1 MICRFHAAKKGII
14 LRRNALF
21 LFLSCSSSV
30 TTTPRSS
37 PGPYKM
43 SSEPSIETVAA
54 GDASAVTVEAGPS
67 TASTK
72 PRPSQPNQ
80 RPRHSSAPQRL
91 TSEQLRKRLHYINSG
106 STVILKLPSARTK
119 AAEIVPGKQVSLGKF
134 GSFKADDLIGMPY
147 GFTYEIQ
154 PPDAAATSSQN
165 ADAAKQNGA
174 QGGRKGGASAAC
186 ASGSL
191 KLVINRTLG
200 DIETEASETVETA
213 ATNEHINDDGSA
225 QKLTYVDIQE
235 LKNKGISGR
244 EIIEQQ
250 LASSESFA
258 NRTVY
263 SQAKYV
269 ARKEQ
274 KHLKLFTPLQP
285 DLGNVCDFWFDKAP
299 EKIRYIRKDALS
311 QVLSFGSVR
320 PGGRYLVVDGVSGL
334 LAGAILERMG
344 GDGTL
349 IAINDAESPP
359 AFDILPY
366 FNLPPQTIKNVLKVI
381 NWAAT
386 EPDYAPVFSNQD
398 VDSTSA
404 SRNKDKQRDRKRQA
418 NFRSVDRVR
427 TDFFAGDFD
436 AVLIACHYDP
446 VSILRRLKPHLGGSA
461 SVVVHSPYLQPLAE
475 ASAKLRADE
484 EFINISVTEPWLRKY
499 QVLPGR
505 THPEMTTS
513 STAGFVLH
521 ALRVFGEVQALK
533 MRDEYLK
540 ALKEETK
547 EEGAG
552 ETRAGE
558 GALEEGEGNKR
569 TQEQVIADAEDERD
583 AKRAKTHETTA
594 EEAEPVA

>member
-1 MICRFHAAKKGII
+1 MSESATSSAPAAVP
-14 LRRNALF
+14 A
-21 LFLSCSSSV
+21 
-30 TTTPRSS
+30 PA
-37 PGPYKM
+37 
-43 SSEPSIETVAA
+43 EAA
-54 GDASAVTVEAGPS
+54 EAGPS
-67 TASTK
+67 TPTTK
-72 PRPSQPNQ
+72 PNRGKQQQPRQ
-80 RPRHSSAPQRL
+80 PHVPQRL
-91 TSEQLRKRLHYINSG
+91 TSEQLRKRLHYIASG
-106 STVILKLPSARTK
+106 STVILKMPSGRTK
-119 AAEIVPGKQVSLGKF
+119 AAEIMPGKQVSLGKF

-154 PPDAAATSSQN
+154 PDSTASTQQDQAPSQNGKGAEKSRAPAAA
-165 ADAAKQNGA
+165 G
-174 QGGRKGGASAAC
+174 
-186 ASGSL
+186 GSL

-200 DIETEASETVETA
+200 DLETEASETVETT

-225 QKLTYVDIQE
+225 QKLTYVDIQQ
-235 LKNKGISGR
+235 LKNQGISGR

-285 DLGNVCDFWFDKAP
+285 DFGNVCDFWFDKSP

-334 LAGAILERMG
+334 LVGSILERLG
-344 GDGTL
+344 GDGMVM
-349 IAINDAESPP
+349 AINDAESPP
-359 AFDILPY
+359 SLDIVPY
-366 FNLPPQTIKNVLKVI
+366 FNLPPSTTRHVLKVI

-398 VDSTSA
+398 ITSA
-404 SRNKDKQRDRKRQA
+404 TITTRSVKDKARDRKRQA
-418 NFRSVDRVR
+418 GFREIDRIR

-446 VSILRRLKPHLGGSA
+446 MSILRRLKPHLGGSA

-475 ASAKLRADE
+475 ASAKMRQDE

-513 STAGFVLH
+513 STAGFILH
-521 ALRVFGEVQALK
+521 ALRVFGEKQALE
-533 MRDEYLK
+533 MRKEYLAK
-540 ALKEETK
+540 LEQEESESDK
-547 EEGAG
+547 LEVQGEEK
-552 ETRAGE
+552 
-558 GALEEGEGNKR
+558 EEGEGVKR
-569 TQEQVIADAEDERD
+569 AQEDDGAAAEEERD
-583 AKRAKTHETTA
+583 AKRVRIEETT
-594 EEAEPVA
+594 EAEAVA

>member
-1 MICRFHAAKKGII
+1 
-14 LRRNALF
+14 
-21 LFLSCSSSV
+21 
-30 TTTPRSS
+30 
-37 PGPYKM
+37 M
-43 SSEPSIETVAA
+43 SSEPTVQTPVAA
-54 GDASAVTVEAGPS
+54 VSAAAVTASSDASAVAAEAGPS
-67 TASTK
+67 NLTTTNAK
-72 PRPSQPNQ
+72 PPRQTQPNQ
-80 RPRHSSAPQRL
+80 QRPRQSNAPQRL
-91 TSEQLRKRLHYINSG
+91 TSVQLRKRLHYIASG
-106 STVILKLPSARTK
+106 STVILKLPSGRTK
-119 AAEIVPGKQVSLGKF
+119 AAEIMPGKQVSLGKF
-134 GSFKADDLIGMPY
+134 GSFRADDLIGMPY

-154 PPDAAATSSQN
+154 PDATAASSQSQGVSH
-165 ADAAKQNGA
+165 KQQNGKGA
-174 QGGRKGGASAAC
+174 GGKKGGAAPT
-186 ASGSL
+186 ASNAGSL

-200 DIETEASETVETA
+200 DLETEASETVETT

-225 QKLTYVDIQE
+225 QKLTYVDIQQ

-250 LASSESFA
+250 LAGSESFA

-285 DLGNVCDFWFDKAP
+285 DFGNVCDFWFDKAP
-299 EKIRYIRKDALS
+299 EKIRFIRKDALS

-334 LAGAILERMG
+334 LAGAVLERMG

-366 FNLPPQTIKNVLKVI
+366 FNLPAQATKNVLKVI

-398 VDSTSA
+398 VEPASLSSTSA
-404 SRNKDKQRDRKRQA
+404 SRTSKDKQRDRKRQA
-418 NFRSVDRVR
+418 NFRHVDRVR
-427 TDFFAGDFD
+427 SDFFAGDFD

-446 VSILRRLKPHLGGSA
+446 MSILRRLKPHLGGSA

-475 ASAKLRADE
+475 AHSKLRGDE

-513 STAGFVLH
+513 STAGFILH
-521 ALRVFGEVQALK
+521 ALRVFGEAQALQ
-533 MRDEYLK
+533 MRAEYLASLEQGEHTAK
-540 ALKEETK
+540 GEKVTVTAEES
-547 EEGAG
+547 G
-552 ETRAGE
+552 
-558 GALEEGEGNKR
+558 KR
-569 TQEQVIADAEDERD
+569 ELQEVAAHADEERD
-583 AKRAKTHETTA
+583 AKRVRTEETTTT
-594 EEAEPVA
+594 EAQTVA

>member
-1 MICRFHAAKKGII
+1 
-14 LRRNALF
+14 
-21 LFLSCSSSV
+21 
-30 TTTPRSS
+30 
-37 PGPYKM
+37 M
-43 SSEPSIETVAA
+43 SSEPSIETHAVAD
-54 GDASAVTVEAGPS
+54 GAVTAEAGPS
-67 TASTK
+67 NPTTTNAK
-72 PRPSQPNQ
+72 PTQ
-80 RPRHSSAPQRL
+80 RPRNSHGPQRL
-91 TSEQLRKRLHYINSG
+91 TSQQLRKRLHYIASG
-106 STVILKLPSARTK
+106 ATVILKLPSGRTK
-119 AAEIVPGKQVSLGKF
+119 AAEIMLGKQVSLGKF

-154 PPDAAATSSQN
+154 LDPAAAST
-165 ADAAKQNGA
+165 QNGKS
-174 QGGRKGGASAAC
+174 GGKKGAGAPAVSTA
-186 ASGSL
+186 GSL

-200 DIETEASETVETA
+200 DIETEASETVETT

-250 LASSESFA
+250 LAGSVSFA

-285 DLGNVCDFWFDKAP
+285 DFGNVCDFWFDKAP

-334 LAGAILERMG
+334 LAGAVLERMG
-344 GDGTL
+344 GDGTVV
-349 IAINDAESPP
+349 AINDAESPP

-366 FNLPPQTIKNVLKVI
+366 FNLPVQTTKNVLKVI

-398 VDSTSA
+398 VEPASSSSARTS
-404 SRNKDKQRDRKRQA
+404 KDKQRDRKRQA
-418 NFRSVDRVR
+418 NFRQVDRVR
-427 TDFFAGDFD
+427 SDFFAGDFD

-446 VSILRRLKPHLGGSA
+446 MSIVRRLKPHLGGSA

-475 ASAKLRADE
+475 AHAKLRGDE
-484 EFINISVTEPWLRKY
+484 EFIDISVTEPWLRKY

-521 ALRVFGEVQALK
+521 ALRVFGETQALE
-533 MRDEYLK
+533 MRAEHL
-540 ALKEETK
+540 A
-547 EEGAG
+547 
-552 ETRAGE
+552 
-558 GALEEGEGNKR
+558 ALEQEAKAQEGSKR
-569 TQEQVIADAEDERD
+569 ELEADEERD
-583 AKRAKTHETTA
+583 AKRVRTDETTA
-594 EEAEPVA
+594 TAEAESVA

>member
-1 MICRFHAAKKGII
+1 
-14 LRRNALF
+14 
-21 LFLSCSSSV
+21 
-30 TTTPRSS
+30 
-37 PGPYKM
+37 M
-43 SSEPSIETVAA
+43 SSEPSNEISAA
-54 GDASAVTVEAGPS
+54 AVSATSSVTAEAGPS
-67 TASTK
+67 NPTTNAK
-72 PRPSQPNQ
+72 PRQAQPNQ
-80 RPRHSSAPQRL
+80 RPRHSNAPQRL
-91 TSEQLRKRLHYINSG
+91 TSEQLRKRLHYIASG
-106 STVILKLPSARTK
+106 STVILKLPSGRTK
-119 AAEIVPGKQVSLGKF
+119 AAEIMPGKQVRLGKF

-154 PPDAAATSSQN
+154 VDPAAVPT
-165 ADAAKQNGA
+165 QNGR
-174 QGGRKGGASAAC
+174 GDGKKGGKC
-186 ASGSL
+186 RLNTSGSL

-200 DIETEASETVETA
+200 DIETEASETVETT

-250 LASSESFA
+250 LAGSESFA

-285 DLGNVCDFWFDKAP
+285 DFGNVCDFWFDKAP

-334 LAGAILERMG
+334 LAGAVLERMG

-366 FNLPPQTIKNVLKVI
+366 FNLPSQATKNVLKVI

-398 VDSTSA
+398 VDTSSG
-404 SRNKDKQRDRKRQA
+404 SRSKDKQRDRKRQA
-418 NFRSVDRVR
+418 NFRQVDRVR
-427 TDFFAGDFD
+427 SNFFAGDFD

-446 VSILRRLKPHLGGSA
+446 MSILRRLKPHLGGSA
-461 SVVVHSPYLQPLAE
+461 SVVVHNPYLQPLAE
-475 ASAKLRADE
+475 AHAKLRGDE

-513 STAGFVLH
+513 STAGFILH
-521 ALRVFGEVQALK
+521 ALRVFGETQALK
-533 MRDEYLK
+533 MRDEYLA
-540 ALKEETK
+540 ALIEEETGEAGQETGQA
-547 EEGAG
+547 EEGSKR
-552 ETRAGE
+552 E
-558 GALEEGEGNKR
+558 LEQVAVEGE
-569 TQEQVIADAEDERD
+569 EERD
-583 AKRAKTHETTA
+583 AKRVRTEDATTA
-594 EEAEPVA
+594 EADQVA

>member
-1 MICRFHAAKKGII
+1 M
-14 LRRNALF
+14 
-21 LFLSCSSSV
+21 
-30 TTTPRSS
+30 
-37 PGPYKM
+37 
-43 SSEPSIETVAA
+43 SIE
-54 GDASAVTVEAGPS
+54 ASAPANFPSVEAGPS
-67 TASTK
+67 TSNSNFSANGK
-72 PRPSQPNQ
+72 QQPRTNQPKGN
-80 RPRHSSAPQRL
+80 RNPTMPRL
-91 TSEQLRKRLHYINSG
+91 TSDQLRKRLHCIDSG
-106 STVILKLPSARTK
+106 STVILKMPSGRTK
-119 AAEIVPGKQVSLGKF
+119 AAEIMPGKQVSLGKF

-154 PPDAAATSSQN
+154 PDTAAPPENGKSSQKKG
-165 ADAAKQNGA
+165 AASRS
-174 QGGRKGGASAAC
+174 GG
-186 ASGSL
+186 GSL

-200 DIETEASETVETA
+200 DLETEASETLETT

-285 DLGNVCDFWFDKAP
+285 DFGNVCDFWLDKSP
-299 EKIRYIRKDALS
+299 EKIRWIRKDALS
-311 QVLSFGSVR
+311 QVLTFGSVR

-334 LAGAILERMG
+334 LVGSVLERLG
-344 GDGTL
+344 GDGTV

-366 FNLPPQTIKNVLKVI
+366 FNLAHQVTKPVLKVL

-386 EPDYAPVFSNQD
+386 ESDYAPVFSTQD
-398 VDSTSA
+398 ITEVAPTKTS
-404 SRNKDKQRDRKRQA
+404 KDKSRDRKRQA
-418 NFRSVDRVR
+418 NFREVDKVR
-427 TDFFAGDFD
+427 SDFFAGDFD

-446 VSILRRLKPHLGGSA
+446 MSILRRLNPQLGGSA
-461 SVVVHSPYLQPLAE
+461 SVVVHSPYLQPLVE
-475 ASAKLRADE
+475 VQAKMRADE

-513 STAGFVLH
+513 STAGFILH
-521 ALRVFGEVQALK
+521 ALRVYGEVQSLR
-533 MRDEYLK
+533 MRNEYLEIL
-540 ALKEETK
+540 AEENKEEETTK
-547 EEGAG
+547 RAQKVDEAEE
-552 ETRAGE
+552 
-558 GALEEGEGNKR
+558 
-569 TQEQVIADAEDERD
+569 QERD
-583 AKRAKTHETTA
+583 TKRIRI
-594 EEAEPVA
+594 EEIANAEPVAQEQA